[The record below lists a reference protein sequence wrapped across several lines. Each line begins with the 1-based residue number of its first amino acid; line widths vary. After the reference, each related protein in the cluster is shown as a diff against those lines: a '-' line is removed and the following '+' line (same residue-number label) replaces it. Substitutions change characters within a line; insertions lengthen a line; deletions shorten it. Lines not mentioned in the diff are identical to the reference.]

1 MKKKV
6 YPYLAVPTTS
16 RKSVEKKLGELSL
29 LRKDVTI
36 ESEKGRVFI
45 PLGKAIDTKIIKRI
59 FPKRRTTKWTTGS
72 RKFTPLPNKG
82 KKKSGRRTL
91 QERAED
97 IFRFIDD
104 QPEPFLKSE
113 FQEIG
118 LNPKTAES
126 WIQLIEY
133 IQSQPRIRVTKMGSH
148 TYVERLENKYLT
160 MMRKRI
166 LDSNLS
172 LIERTNAMND
182 YINALLTLE
191 KIDDMRIKK

>member
-1 MKKKV
+1 MSTRKKRTVQKTRKKKR
-6 YPYLAVPTTS
+6 S
-16 RKSVEKKLGELSL
+16 
-29 LRKDVTI
+29 
-36 ESEKGRVFI
+36 
-45 PLGKAIDTKIIKRI
+45 
-59 FPKRRTTKWTTGS
+59 
-72 RKFTPLPNKG
+72 
-82 KKKSGRRTL
+82 RTL
-91 QERAED
+91 QERAEE
-97 IFRFIDD
+97 IFKYIDR
-104 QPEPFLKSE
+104 QPEPFPKSE
-113 FQEIG
+113 FKEIG

-172 LIERTNAMND
+172 LKERTNAMND